1 MKIYRVWKHQYNR
14 STELVFLTSFNKAV
28 DYVMAQLKGA
38 SNLSGHDVKTD
49 RWTHKTDME
58 TIRKT
63 LREGW
68 WWSVTAGGYVL
79 DGSYSI
85 EIISVEN

>member
-1 MKIYRVWKHQYNR
+1 MKIYRIWKHQYNR
-14 STELVFLTSFNKAV
+14 STELAFLPSFDKAV

-38 SNLSGHDVKTD
+38 SNLSGHNIKTD
-49 RWTHKTDME
+49 CWTSKTDMD

-68 WWSVTAGGYVL
+68 RWSAMTGAYAL

-85 EIISVEN
+85 EIISVES